1 MSDNQINSD
10 FQGQAVNFY
19 CNLKIKGHQIIT
31 QNIIHLTIKEWIFD
45 IVPRIEIT
53 LSDDGTLTEV
63 FPMQDGD
70 LISVEVKKHQLDS
83 PSTILNF
90 DLIGYTVGAMSG
102 NKYTQIIISG
112 ALHVNKFYSPIYTRS
127 FSNKNSATVLKQLLQ
142 SEGGATLN
150 TAAQTTDVMTWLQIH
165 MSNIDFCKHI
175 LKRSYIANDTM
186 FLYADTAGNAKSTG
200 TSGNVTS
207 RFNYTSFKTEADKN
221 LEGTARY
228 HLFNYGVDKFENDA
242 DYKDFWF
249 NTYNVFDFHSYVN
262 KIRNYGVTY
271 TYYDTSSG
279 KRALSLS
286 DSTHPLSDLSAKDVN
301 SVGQRTHEFDLGYL
315 PVGNV
320 YPKYYTAMVQ
330 NDYYK
335 SNFLGGYILELNIN
349 SLGKPRL
356 FSRVNVIIP
365 SLLGPGSNESLS
377 GNYIVAGLVHDMG
390 RGMQYKKRMALIRN
404 GFDWSEYVTIPTVAQ

>member
-1 MSDNQINSD
+1 MSDNKINSD

-70 LISVEVKKHQLDS
+70 LISVEVKKHQLDN

-90 DLIGYTVGAMSG
+90 DLIGYTVGAMAG

-112 ALHVNKFYSPIYTRS
+112 ALHVENFYSPIYTRS
-127 FSNKNSATVLKQLLQ
+127 FSNKNSASVLKQLLTA
-142 SEGGATLN
+142 EGKTKLY
-150 TAAQTTDVMTWLQIH
+150 TTTQTTDVMTWLQINI
-165 MSNIDFCKHI
+165 SNIDFCKHI

-186 FLYADTAGNAKSTG
+186 FLYAGTGSFAASTDASNI
-200 TSGNVTS
+200 TSG
-207 RFNYTSFKTEADKN
+207 FIYTSFKTEADKN

-262 KIRNYGVTY
+262 KIRNYGVSY
-271 TYYDTSSG
+271 NYYDTSSG
-279 KRALSLS
+279 KQTIKLS
-286 DSTHPLSDLSAKDVN
+286 DTSHPLSDLSAKDVN
-301 SVGQRTHEFDLGYL
+301 SIDQITHQFDLGYL

-335 SNFLGGYILELNIN
+335 SNFLGGYILELSIN

-356 FSRVNVIIP
+356 FSRVNVVIP

-404 GFDWSEYVTIPTVAQ
+404 GFDWSEYVTIPTVAK